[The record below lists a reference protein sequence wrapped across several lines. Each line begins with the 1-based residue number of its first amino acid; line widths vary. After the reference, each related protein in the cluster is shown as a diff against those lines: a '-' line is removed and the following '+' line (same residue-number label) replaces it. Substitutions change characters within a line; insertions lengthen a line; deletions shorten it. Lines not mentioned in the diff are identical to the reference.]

1 MLCTPRFPPHV
12 TIQRLFRV
20 EFSIHCFLSPL
31 KPRVFPAAAS
41 LRSLPPVPREL
52 LRTIWC
58 CRKSGMPFPKNK
70 KSSFPIWA
78 WWIVSLAQRC
88 GSGCGGD
95 WGKDR
100 EGLPRALRSSS
111 KFSLFFIFQVP
122 AKLGMSAEAEWEGS
136 RKNLFHALMISPLS
150 LFDSFSPSSFA
161 ALPCPLLWAQPPAHT
176 VNTQLFLFLYSHRQ
190 TLTHT
195 HIHTHSCRFFHPCVS
210 VCWMLDVFSSFL
222 ATVFNERQCRS
233 LPPSTHRPDALSH

>member
-70 KSSFPIWA
+70 KSPFPIWA

-136 RKNLFHALMISPLS
+136 RKNLFHALMISLCLSLTLSHPPLS
-150 LFDSFSPSSFA
+150 LRSRVLCSGLS
-161 ALPCPLLWAQPPAHT
+161 LPLTLLTPNCFCFFIHT
-176 VNTQLFLFLYSHRQ
+176 DRRS
-190 TLTHT
+190 LTHT
-195 HIHTHSCRFFHPCVS
+195 YTHTLLP
-210 VCWMLDVFSSFL
+210 LFSSVRL
-222 ATVFNERQCRS
+222 GV
-233 LPPSTHRPDALSH
+233 LDAGCLQLLFSKCL